1 MSGVGAGPLP
11 DGDPR
16 ALLEALLLRFAQA
29 SDPREPATALLSV
42 AAPRFAS
49 RAGDAEHLAHL
60 FGNAAWAPLLG
71 HAAAE
76 TGEVEVLDD
85 AARATVRVR
94 AADGT
99 TVSYLA
105 SLRRGVPAGPP
116 GDGSAPDGSATDGS
130 AADGSVADGSAA
142 VWRVTGLVR
151 SELADA

>member
-71 HAAAE
+71 HASAE
-76 TGEVEVLDD
+76 IRELEVLDD

-105 SLRRGVPAGPP
+105 SLRRGVPAGPRRGDP

-130 AADGSVADGSAA
+130 AADGSVA

>member
-1 MSGVGAGPLP
+1 VSAVGPDPLP
-11 DGDPR
+11 DRDPGE
-16 ALLEALLLRFAQA
+16 LLASLLRRFAEA
-29 SDPREPATALLSV
+29 DDPHAPATALLSV

-76 TGEVEVLDD
+76 IGEVEVLDD

-105 SLRRGVPAGPP
+105 PLRRGVPAGPP
-116 GDGSAPDGSATDGS
+116 GDGPGDGSAPDGSAT
-130 AADGSVADGSAA
+130 DGSAA

>member
-1 MSGVGAGPLP
+1 VSAVGPDPLP
-11 DGDPR
+11 DRDPGE
-16 ALLEALLLRFAQA
+16 LLASLLRRFAEA
-29 SDPREPATALLSV
+29 DDPHAPATALLSV

-76 TGEVEVLDD
+76 IGELEVLDD
-85 AARATVRVR
+85 AARATLHVR

-105 SLRRGVPAGPP
+105 SLRRNALPDARHHDSGAGA
-116 GDGSAPDGSATDGS
+116 G
-130 AADGSVADGSAA
+130 A